1 MYVLE
6 SHFANLPPFT
16 QQQKALVK
24 FVFFTCHMV
33 WKPHVPVSWQCWSV
47 VFWSCPVTCLETTTL
62 SSSCSCY
69 ILIISHALFVCVH
82 ACVLSIYLSSS
93 LLKLNFIY
101 FPHLNK
107 VTNCSICVAL
117 QASFTAVLLVNN
129 GPGNCHWLLAP
140 NRWWWI
146 YFFYYKVKTVLF
158 VSSGPKPCEAC
169 RQEEIY
175 EEPISILNSNEVSYE
190 VCIFFFFA
198 SIVPSWD
205 IFLTTTLFHRKLCD
219 YSLTEF
225 PSLQTPTMQPVMS
238 ICYDN

>member
-1 MYVLE
+1 MYALE

-47 VFWSCPVTCLETTTL
+47 VFWKVMSCDLFGNHYFEFIMFMLHTDNFTCT
-62 SSSCSCY
+62 
-69 ILIISHALFVCVH
+69 FRVCVR

-93 LLKLNFIY
+93 LLKLIHLIY

-146 YFFYYKVKTVLF
+146 
-158 VSSGPKPCEAC
+158 
-169 RQEEIY
+169 
-175 EEPISILNSNEVSYE
+175 
-190 VCIFFFFA
+190 FFFLLQSKNCFVCQFWA
-198 SIVPSWD
+198 KAMWSLPPRGD
-205 IFLTTTLFHRKLCD
+205 IWGTYFHSK
-219 YSLTEF
+219 
-225 PSLQTPTMQPVMS
+225 
-238 ICYDN
+238 